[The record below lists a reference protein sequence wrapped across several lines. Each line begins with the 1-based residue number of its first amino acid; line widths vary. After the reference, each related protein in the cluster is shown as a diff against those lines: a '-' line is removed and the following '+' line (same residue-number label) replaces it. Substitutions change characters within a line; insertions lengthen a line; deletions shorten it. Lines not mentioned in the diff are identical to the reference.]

1 MANNVNSK
9 YKYIM
14 NKTESASRAYHAFT
28 QVARFV
34 NRLMRERLSTG
45 PITVQQCYALE
56 ALVDGKKTM
65 NELAEDVALHQ
76 STLTRVVEKLE
87 KQNLVV
93 RNRKPDNQRV
103 VEVEITEEGQKLHE
117 ELYSQ
122 CLQSIGELLE
132 GFPEEKREVSIESLE
147 LLASILNPK
156 NSALQELI
164 CGCSTPIPDKG
175 LK

>member
-1 MANNVNSK
+1 
-9 YKYIM
+9 M

-34 NRLMRERLSTG
+34 NQLMRERLSTG

-56 ALVDGKKTM
+56 ALVEEKKTM

-76 STLTRVVEKLE
+76 STLTRVIEKLE
-87 KQNLVV
+87 KQNLVI

-103 VEVEITEEGQKLHE
+103 VEVEITKEGQKLHK
-117 ELYSQ
+117 ELHSQ

-132 GFPEEKREVSIESLE
+132 GFPEEKREVSIDSLE
-147 LLASILNPK
+147 LLASVLNPK
-156 NSALQELI
+156 NTVLKDLTCR
-164 CGCSTPIPDKG
+164 CGTKAKG
-175 LK
+175 SYKK